1 MIIGREKDTRVSD
14 KVINTQPDT
23 IIYSKT
29 DVQDQPNNKAI
40 KKPMMQQTLF

>member
-23 IIYSKT
+23 IIYYVKH
-29 DVQDQPNNKAI
+29 
-40 KKPMMQQTLF
+40 KPMYKKTSQITRLLKNP